1 MPPLTGLLVFVGVR
15 FYNYA
20 APTAL
25 GFPRNALR
33 MPPGATG
40 RGEASAKPRQG

>member
-1 MPPLTGLLVFVGVR
+1 MPPLTGLFILRVT

-25 GFPRNALR
+25 SIRVSSVFNLWPENLARRAHPR
-33 MPPGATG
+33 
-40 RGEASAKPRQG
+40 